1 MFLSSTLNVTYI
13 WHFNTCIQHNYNTVM
28 CV

>member
-1 MFLSSTLNVTYI
+1 MFLTSTLNVTYI
-13 WHFNTCIQHNYNTVM
+13 WHFNTCIQHNSNTVM